1 MTDALQSQQDVDD
14 LEDSLENSK
23 GVGNFKNL
31 LVYTSGGT
39 KDGVKVIPLA
49 EVAAKDEFYN
59 IKIASRDDQLAG
71 HRIPPQLIG
80 VVPQNVGAFGDVEK
94 VAKVFYYNE
103 IVYYQNLLK
112 QINERLGIEVI
123 RFKNYELLLPSK

>member
-1 MTDALQSQQDVDD
+1 MQTEQDVDD
-14 LEDSLENSK
+14 LEQSLQDSK
-23 GVGNFKNL
+23 GAGNFKIL
-31 LVYTSGGT
+31 LIYTPDGQ

-80 VVPQNVGAFGDVEK
+80 VVPQNAGGFGDIEK
-94 VAKVFYYNE
+94 AAKVFYYNE
-103 IVYYQNLLK
+103 IKYLEQMLLA
-112 QINERLGIEVI
+112 INDQLGQEII
-123 RFKNYELLLPSK
+123 RFAPYALIDQTTP